1 MKYGLR
7 KSLEDIAFEL
17 KGIKNILGSMW
28 HSRYSNGE
36 IDTLNP
42 EAYADEY
49 ISTEECGKRLGVSDQ
64 TIRNWIAIG
73 RRDPNKGW
81 KEGIHFVNVSP
92 DPNRKAVLRVPWNQ
106 LVQSFSKNRDLESRD
121 LRGKGD
127 AATRMY
133 NTDREFLE

>member
-1 MKYGLR
+1 MKYRLR

-49 ISTEECGKRLGVSDQ
+49 ISTEECGKRLGVADQ

-127 AATRMY
+127 HENQMY
-133 NTDREFLE
+133 KTDRGFLE

>member
-7 KSLEDIAFEL
+7 KSLDDIAFEL

-127 AATRMY
+127 HENQMY
-133 NTDREFLE
+133 KTDRGFLE

>member
-17 KGIKNILGSMW
+17 KGIKNVLSSMW
-28 HSRYSNGE
+28 HSRYSTGE
-36 IDTLNP
+36 IDALNP

-106 LVQSFSKNRDLESRD
+106 LVQSFSKNRDLESGD

-127 AATRMY
+127 RPTNMY
-133 NTDREFLE
+133 KTDRGFLE

>member
-127 AATRMY
+127 HENQMY
-133 NTDREFLE
+133 TTDRGFLE

>member
-106 LVQSFSKNRDLESRD
+106 LVQSFSKNSDLESRD
-121 LRGKGD
+121 LRCKGD
-127 AATRMY
+127 HENQMY
-133 NTDREFLE
+133 KTDRGFLE